1 MFQCKLNVILGLN
14 GTNGLVSQT
23 SSSSSRDGEDAALL
37 MKQKNTVGSDLNN
50 SSGLDIS
57 KGIENEVD
65 SSLSTSQSS
74 SHQSNAASSSNLHNT
89 SHQTLSDSLS
99 ETQQNLLDSN
109 NSVVGKCLA
118 NPQQV
123 LL

>member
-65 SSLSTSQSS
+65 SSLSTSQNA
-74 SHQSNAASSSNLHNT
+74 SHQANTAPSTNLHNA
-89 SHQTLSDSLS
+89 SHPSLSDSIP
-99 ETQQNLLDSN
+99 ETQQNLLASN
-109 NSVVGKCLA
+109 NLAVGKSLV

-123 LL
+123 

>member
-65 SSLSTSQSS
+65 SSLSTSQNS
-74 SHQSNAASSSNLHNT
+74 SHQANTASSTNLYNA
-89 SHQTLSDSLS
+89 SHPSLSDSIP
-99 ETQQNLLDSN
+99 ETQQNLLASN
-109 NSVVGKCLA
+109 NLAVGKSLV

-123 LL
+123 